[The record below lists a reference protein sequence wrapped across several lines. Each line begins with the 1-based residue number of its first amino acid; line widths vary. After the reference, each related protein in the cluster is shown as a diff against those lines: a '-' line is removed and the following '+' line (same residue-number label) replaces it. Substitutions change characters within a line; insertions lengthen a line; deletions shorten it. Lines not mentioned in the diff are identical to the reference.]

1 MKLGGS
7 IAAIERWRRG
17 GRIRD
22 PDLLWTNFARVGFNG
37 AGEQYSESE
46 AKEFFMEE
54 TRWVSQSGTH
64 LNLGHFKTLC
74 SRVTVLS
81 NVKTRPLG
89 TYDYLFVTIIEDHT
103 CCRVVPRPC

>member
-1 MKLGGS
+1 MQIGGS
-7 IAAIERWRRG
+7 ITTIERLHRG
-17 GRIRD
+17 CRIRD
-22 PDLLWTNFARVGFNG
+22 PDLLWTNFARVGFNE
-37 AGEQYSESE
+37 AGKQYSENE
-46 AKEFFMEE
+46 TKEFFMEE